1 MVAGQVSVLS
11 HFLEHVGNN
20 LHTHCHESSS
30 PDSRERSHQVQENHI
45 PCNCTSKTTGHERE
59 GAGEKACSATEDIG
73 EATIKGLE
81 RSARDQVR
89 CRQPGRSVGRFEFR
103 ADEGICRCSYRAIES
118 SQENIGKNGCIVFR
132 AMHSV

>member
-1 MVAGQVSVLS
+1 MVAGQVSVPA
-11 HFLEHVGNN
+11 HFAEHMESN

-30 PDSRERSHQVQENHI
+30 PDSRQRSHQVQENHI
-45 PCNCTSKTTGHERE
+45 PRNCTSKTTGHERE
-59 GAGEKACSATEDIG
+59 GAGEKTSSATEDIG
-73 EATIKGLE
+73 EATIKRLE

-118 SQENIGKNGCIVFR
+118 S
-132 AMHSV
+132 